1 MSDNER
7 KEWIEKIDFALNEI
21 RPHLQVDGGN
31 IEVINVTEELLV
43 QIKWIGNCKNCTM
56 SSMTMKAGVEQTI
69 KSKHPEINGV
79 EALNGVL

>member
-7 KEWIEKIDFALNEI
+7 KEWIEKVDFALNEI

-31 IEVINVTEELLV
+31 IEVIDVTEELLV
-43 QIKWIGNCKNCTM
+43 HIKWIGNCKNCMM
-56 SSMTMKAGVEQTI
+56 SGMTMKAGVEQTI

-79 EALNGVL
+79 VALNGVM